1 MTEIKQNFR
10 ISNPVKQKLLQKK
23 LGDAGLSHS
32 PSPLTNP
39 NFICPSMAFLGEPET
54 SRLRIW
60 IPEAGWEVGGGG
72 KGLFVGW
79 ESSKLWPSG
88 SRTTMSLLRL
98 AFSSLVPAWC
108 VFTKG

>member
-23 LGDAGLSHS
+23 LGDAGLSHN
-32 PSPLTNP
+32 PSPLASP

-60 IPEAGWEVGGGG
+60 IPEAGWEDEGGG

-88 SRTTMSLLRL
+88 SRTTLSHLRL